1 MKLDQSEERRS
12 KAHAGGKAPGPSI
25 RQSQKHA
32 TRSAIVRAARACF
45 LASGVAKTSFD
56 EVAER
61 AGLSRAT
68 VYLHFSSKDQLLLGM
83 LGEDWDAQCSLFALL
98 PANAISP
105 DAFALWLR
113 EVVAR
118 YQARRGSMGLYA
130 LAFAQ
135 IPDPSDRI
143 VAQRDRLMATLGARF
158 PAFAITATT
167 PMEKQVDAH
176 LMIVQIEH
184 VCLMGVRGYTQDA
197 VEAGIALVSRR
208 LADYV
213 AAG

>member
-61 AGLSRAT
+61 A
-68 VYLHFSSKDQLLLGM
+68 VSSKDQLLLGM
-83 LGEDWDAQCSLFALL
+83 LGEDWDAQCALFALL

-105 DAFALWLR
+105 DAFAFWLR
-113 EVVAR
+113 EVIAR
-118 YQARRGSMGLYA
+118 YQADADRW
-130 LAFAQ
+130 AFT
-135 IPDPSDRI
+135 PLPSRK
-143 VAQRDRLMATLGARF
+143 F
-158 PAFAITATT
+158 PICPTVSSRSAI
-167 PMEKQVDAH
+167 
-176 LMIVQIEH
+176 
-184 VCLMGVRGYTQDA
+184 G
-197 VEAGIALVSRR
+197 
-208 LADYV
+208 
-213 AAG
+213 